1 MGMVA
6 KKIAL
11 QLARR
16 LKAHLVKVHPLVR
29 LTRQHGKEELREHSS
44 SAKSKGLIPSKA
56 GSAAPKANQ
65 QSSRPNADDHEFRS
79 FISAQFNVD
88 WYLRTYS
95 DVEASGIDPIAHWL
109 KAGMAEGRLIAPN
122 VIVRSGAIANEQADG
137 GWRIFKWRGKSV
149 SVLVTDPT
157 DAEEF
162 LTFVSAHFDRGWYL
176 KAYPDVEAAKVD
188 PLFHW
193 LFYGIQEGRLPGPD
207 LVVRTGSYA
216 TRRTTQAWKCFTWRG
231 EPIALKAVRI
241 PDAVLQ
247 QVRTQARHD
256 PAVLAAG
263 AQALPKLPHFGAD
276 DLLSRDG
283 VDLLGIFSAL
293 PERPE
298 AVVMI
303 PRLTIGGAEQY
314 AADMVEAFLG
324 AGLKSIVVLVTEQT
338 AEGAGDWTR
347 HAILAPFARARVVF
361 WPDACGPSY
370 YSPTV
375 LARLL
380 NALRPA
386 HVLVVNSR
394 VGLDMV
400 VSFGRGLSQFARL
413 YCAYFSLGVD
423 GLGAPYGVRY
433 PRKTAPFAI
442 SLTDN
447 DVMAD
452 ALRRRYG
459 AVPGPGVHVLPPRAK
474 KLADDVFS
482 ERISARR
489 ARVASGSRHWAW
501 VSRIEEFKGT
511 EILKALACLRPD
523 DEFHLFGP
531 LEGKLDALGLDIDN
545 ITYRGVIDDLSS
557 ADFSAH
563 DGFIFT
569 SLFEGMPNVVLEMSQ
584 HAVPMVLADV
594 GGLRGTFDEAAT
606 VFVKHCATPEKTA
619 VEFSAALDRVAGL
632 TNAEL
637 IAMVTAARR
646 QVLARHSPEA
656 HLLGASNLL
665 GAE

>member
-1 MGMVA
+1 MVG

-29 LTRQHGKEELREHSS
+29 LAGRDGKQEIRARPGNLNSKKLVPNKAS
-44 SAKSKGLIPSKA
+44 SAATKA
-56 GSAAPKANQ
+56 KQ
-65 QSSRPNADDHEFRS
+65 QTSSMNAEDQEFRS

-95 DVEASGIDPIAHWL
+95 DVAAAGIDPVTHWL
-109 KAGMAEGRLIAPN
+109 KDGLVEGRLIAPN
-122 VIVRSGAIANEQADG
+122 VIVRRGAVANQVADG
-137 GWRIFKWRGKSV
+137 GWTIFKWRGKPV
-149 SVLVTDPT
+149 SVLVCDPT

-176 KAYPDVEAAKVD
+176 KAYPDVEAANVD

-216 TRRTTQAWKCFTWRG
+216 TRRTTQVWKCFTWRG

-241 PDAVLQ
+241 PATVLQ
-247 QVRTQARHD
+247 QVRAQARHD

-298 AVVMI
+298 AIVMI
-303 PRLTIGGAEQY
+303 PRLTIGGAEKY
-314 AADMVEAFLG
+314 AADMVDAFLG

-338 AEGAGDWTR
+338 GEAAGDWKR
-347 HAILAPFARARVVF
+347 HAILSPFGRARVVF

-370 YSPTV
+370 HSPTV

-380 NALRPA
+380 NALRPG

-400 VSFGRGLSQFARL
+400 ASFGRGLSQFARL

-433 PRKTAPFAI
+433 PRKTAPFAV

-459 AVPGPGVHVLPPRAK
+459 AVPGPGVRVLPPRAK
-474 KLADDVFS
+474 KLAEDVFA

-489 ARVASGSRHWAW
+489 ARVASGPRRWAW

-511 EILKALACLRPD
+511 EILKALAHLRPD

-531 LEGKLDALGLDIDN
+531 VQGKLDALGLDIDN

-563 DGFIFT
+563 DGFLFT

-594 GGLRGTFDEAAT
+594 GGLRGTFDDAAA
-606 VFVKHCATPEKTA
+606 VFVEHCATHEKTA
-619 VEFSAALDRVAGL
+619 VDFSAALDRVAGL

-637 IAMVTAARR
+637 IDMVTAARC

-656 HLLGASNLL
+656 HLLGASKLL

>member
-1 MGMVA
+1 VR
-6 KKIAL
+6 I
-11 QLARR
+11 ARR
-16 LKAHLVKVHPLVR
+16 LKAHLGKVHRLVR
-29 LTRQHGKEELREHSS
+29 SAERGGRGENRVRSGQSKSKVLIPNNASAAEPDANQHSS
-44 SAKSKGLIPSKA
+44 RMST
-56 GSAAPKANQ
+56 
-65 QSSRPNADDHEFRS
+65 ADQEFKS
-79 FISAQFNVD
+79 FISAHFNSD
-88 WYLRTYS
+88 WYLSSYP
-95 DVEASGIDPIAHWL
+95 DVATARIDPVTHWL
-109 KAGMAEGRLIAPN
+109 KDGLIEGRLIAPN
-122 VIVRSGAIANEQADG
+122 VVVRCGADALQSTGD
-137 GWRIFKWRGKSV
+137 GWRYFEWCGKPI
-149 SVLVTDPT
+149 SVLVCDP
-157 DAEEF
+157 AEAEKF
-162 LTFVSAHFDRGWYL
+162 LTFVSTRFDRGWYL
-176 KAYPDVEAAKVD
+176 KAYPDVKAAKVD

-216 TRRTTQAWKCFTWRG
+216 TRRTTQVWECFTWRG

-241 PDAVLQ
+241 PESVLQ
-247 QVRTQARHD
+247 QVRAQARHD

-283 VDLLGIFSAL
+283 VDMLGIFSAL

-298 AVVMI
+298 AIVMI
-303 PRLTIGGAEQY
+303 PRLTIGGAEKY

-338 AEGAGDWTR
+338 AEAAGDWTR
-347 HAILAPFARARVVF
+347 HAILAPFERARVVF

-380 NALRPA
+380 NALRPG

-400 VSFGRGLSQFARL
+400 ASFGRGLSQFARL

-433 PRKTAPFAI
+433 PRKTGPFAV

-447 DVMAD
+447 EVMAD

-459 AVPGPGVHVLPPRAK
+459 AIPGPGVRVLPPRAK
-474 KLADDVFS
+474 KLADDVFV

-489 ARVASGSRHWAW
+489 GRVASGSRRWAW

-531 LEGKLDALGLDIDN
+531 LQGKLDALGLDIDN

-557 ADFSAH
+557 ADFGAH
-563 DGFIFT
+563 DGFLFT

-584 HAVPMVLADV
+584 HAVPMILADV
-594 GGLRGTFDEAAT
+594 GGLRGTFDDAAV
-606 VFVKHCATPEKTA
+606 VFVEHCATHEKTA
-619 VEFSAALDRVAGL
+619 VDFSVALDRVAGL

-637 IAMVTAARR
+637 IDMVTAARH